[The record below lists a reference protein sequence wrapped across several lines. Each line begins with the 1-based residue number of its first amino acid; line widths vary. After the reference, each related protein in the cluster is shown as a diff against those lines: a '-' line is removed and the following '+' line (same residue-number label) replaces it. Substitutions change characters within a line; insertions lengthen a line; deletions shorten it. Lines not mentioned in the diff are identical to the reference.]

1 MSYKTHLS
9 TRDLINAGIF
19 SALYFVT
26 TFLFGMTGFIGPAFM
41 LLGFA
46 LSTIMGGIVLALYA
60 AKTPKFGAFALVG
73 MVNGLMFMMTGHYV
87 WSLIGCVALGF
98 LADLLLQKTSM
109 PLGTSY
115 PFAYAVFSVWIV
127 MPFVPLILNTDA
139 YYVDIASQM
148 GPEYAET
155 MARIFQPWTIVGVGI
170 AALVLGYVGGVIGI
184 RVHRKYFESS
194 GLL

>member
-1 MSYKTHLS
+1 
-9 TRDLINAGIF
+9 
-19 SALYFVT
+19 
-26 TFLFGMTGFIGPAFM
+26 M

-115 PFAYAVFSVWIV
+115 PFAYAVF
-127 MPFVPLILNTDA
+127 
-139 YYVDIASQM
+139 
-148 GPEYAET
+148 
-155 MARIFQPWTIVGVGI
+155 R
-170 AALVLGYVGGVIGI
+170 
-184 RVHRKYFESS
+184 S
-194 GLL
+194 GLLCLLFR